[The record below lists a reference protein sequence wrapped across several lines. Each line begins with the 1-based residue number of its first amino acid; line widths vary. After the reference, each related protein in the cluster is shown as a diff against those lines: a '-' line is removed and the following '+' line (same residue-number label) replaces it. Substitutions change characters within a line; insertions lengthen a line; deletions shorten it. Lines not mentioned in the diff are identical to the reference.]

1 MYLNTGTVSFI
12 LSNVCYLWYS
22 LFLKQSQVVKVIIER
37 KQEHPKAKHR
47 DM

>member
-12 LSNVCYLWYS
+12 LSNVRYLWYS

-37 KQEHPKAKHR
+37 KQEQPKAKHM